1 MTSKNPK
8 NGEVSIEC
16 VLANIRISDLLKN
29 FVPKPPPSFVYWLRG
44 RGWSALG
51 TSATVILDGYLFA
64 KMHVSDM
71 GQLPPPPIK
80 FSDGLGKGGGPCAD
94 INVSSLP
101 TSLKIEMNL
110 GGGGVHVLVTI
121 KLPILYTYY
130 D

>member
-1 MTSKNPK
+1 
-8 NGEVSIEC
+8 
-16 VLANIRISDLLKN
+16 
-29 FVPKPPPSFVYWLRG
+29 
-44 RGWSALG
+44 
-51 TSATVILDGYLFA
+51 
-64 KMHVSDM
+64 MHVSDM

-110 GGGGVHVLVTI
+110 GGGGGGVPVLVTI
-121 KLPILYTYY
+121 KLPILSTYY